1 MTDVRKGRRTLVF
14 IALVFAAPI
23 LVASLLAFSGWL
35 PEGRRNYGELVDPP
49 VHLDAPATL
58 SAGAPFAWTTPQ
70 WHWTLV
76 VRVPEIC
83 DAGCRERLDLVGN
96 LRISMGRHA
105 EKLRIAIDH
114 PVAADSVL
122 GRASGLY
129 VLVDAP
135 VALVDRM
142 HPARTDLTLALVDP
156 AGYLMLRYP
165 EQADL
170 SRVRKDIGKLIR

>member
-23 LVASLLAFSGWL
+23 LVASLLVFSGWM

-49 VHLDAPATL
+49 VHLDTPGSL
-58 SAGAPFAWTTPQ
+58 SDGDAFAWATPQ

-76 VRVPEIC
+76 LRIPETC
-83 DAGCRERLDLVGN
+83 AAACRERLDQVGN
-96 LRISMGRHA
+96 LRISLGRHA
-105 EKLRIAIDH
+105 EKLRIAIDR
-114 PVAADSVL
+114 PVPADGVL
-122 GRASGLY
+122 GRASGVYLLAELPV
-129 VLVDAP
+129 VLD
-135 VALVDRM
+135 DRLPEA
-142 HPARTDLTLALVDP
+142 HTDLTLALVDP

-170 SRVRKDIGKLIR
+170 KRVRKDLGKLIR

>member
-49 VHLDAPATL
+49 VHLDAP
-58 SAGAPFAWTTPQ
+58 GALADGAAFPWATPQ

-76 VRVPEIC
+76 LRIPADCNSE
-83 DAGCRERLDLVGN
+83 CRARLDQVGN
-96 LRISMGRHA
+96 LRISLGRHA
-105 EKLRIAIDH
+105 EKLRIAIDR

-122 GRASGLY
+122 GGARGVYLLAELPATIAG
-129 VLVDAP
+129 
-135 VALVDRM
+135 RM
-142 HPARTDLTLALVDP
+142 HPARTDLVLALVDP
-156 AGYLMLRYP
+156 AGFLMLRYP
-165 EQADL
+165 EQSDL
-170 SRVRKDIGKLIR
+170 RRVRKDLGKLIR

>member
-49 VHLDAPATL
+49 VHLEDEATL
-58 SAGAPFAWTTPQ
+58 RGGGSFAWVTPQ
-70 WHWTLV
+70 WHWTLI
-76 VRVPEIC
+76 VRVPEVC
-83 DAGCRERLDLVGN
+83 EAACRERLDLVGN

-114 PVAADSVL
+114 PVDADSVL
-122 GRASGLY
+122 GRAGGVY

-135 VALVDRM
+135 PALADRL

-170 SRVRKDIGKLIR
+170 SRVRKDLGKLIR

>member
-1 MTDVRKGRRTLVF
+1 MTDVRKGRRTLVL

-49 VHLDAPATL
+49 LHLEQPGTQR
-58 SAGAPFAWTTPQ
+58 AGGAFAWTTPK

-76 VRVPEIC
+76 VRIPEAC
-83 DAGCRERLDLVGN
+83 DARCRERLDQIGN
-96 LRISMGRHA
+96 LRISLGRHA
-105 EKLRIAIDH
+105 EKLRIAIDRDL
-114 PVAADSVL
+114 PAEGVL
-122 GRASGLY
+122 SEASGVY
-129 VLVDAP
+129 
-135 VALVDRM
+135 ALVDLPVEMSDRL
-142 HPARTDLTLALVDP
+142 HVARTDSTLALVDP

-170 SRVRKDIGKLIR
+170 KRVRKDLGKLIR